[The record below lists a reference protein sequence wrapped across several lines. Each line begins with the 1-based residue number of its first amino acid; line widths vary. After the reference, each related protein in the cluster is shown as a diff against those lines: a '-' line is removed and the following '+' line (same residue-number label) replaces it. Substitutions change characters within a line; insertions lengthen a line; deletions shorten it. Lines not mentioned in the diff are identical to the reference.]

1 MPDKFTGEPLAEMFV
16 FETLQLLQQ
25 MEQLMLSSEKEKGF
39 SQHTINEVFRIMH
52 TIKGSSAM
60 MMLDNIARLTH
71 TIEDT
76 FYYLREEKPKLM
88 DYSSL
93 YDLVFV
99 SVDLINIEILK
110 IKNGDTPD
118 GDSNSLIH
126 SWENY
131 LLNLKQNSTISCETS
146 IIEDNFIE
154 LAFPS
159 PSINMQ
165 TAKKNSF
172 VAVIHFEDGCEMEN
186 VRAFTIL
193 FKLKDIADVSL
204 FTPQD
209 LVDNEDSKDIIRTEG
224 FKIQFES
231 SLFYEE
237 IESFFLQTIF
247 LKSLE
252 LVRLNTEEELKEL
265 LLNNDLASE
274 IELPEQIIHTSQTKT
289 EIKSEDRDVTATLN
303 KQTMISVS
311 VAKLDML
318 MDLVGEM
325 VIAEAMVIQNPD
337 LNGLEL
343 SNFKKSAIQL
353 KKITNELQD
362 IVMSIRMVSL
372 SATFS
377 KMNRIIR
384 DMCRK
389 LNKEVHL
396 EIIGE
401 GTEVDKNIIDHIS
414 DPLMHLVRNAI
425 DHGIEP
431 ADERIAKGKQE
442 TGTVTLEAKNSGS
455 DVVIIVRDDGGGLDK
470 EKILQR
476 AREHN
481 LISNTTEMTDKEIFH
496 MILLPGFSTNEN
508 VTEFSGRGVG
518 MDVVSKNI
526 EAIGGYLSVES
537 EQGKGTIFTMKIPL
551 TLAIIDGMNI
561 MVGKEHYTI
570 PTISIKEF
578 FRPEQGDI
586 IVDTDD
592 NEMIMI
598 RGQCYKLIRLNDL
611 YHVTTGNTDNKEGII
626 IMLEQAEKAVCIV
639 ADKLLGQQQ
648 VVIKAL
654 PEYINKF
661 KTIKGLAGCTLLGD
675 GSISLTLDVAE
686 LISL

>member
-52 TIKGSSAM
+52 TIKGSAAM

-76 FYYLREEKPKLM
+76 FYYLREEKPKIM

-110 IKNGDTPD
+110 LKNGDTPD

-131 LLNLKQNSTISCETS
+131 LLNLKQNSTICCETS

-159 PSINMQ
+159 PSINIQ
-165 TAKKNSF
+165 TDKKDNF

-193 FKLKDIADVSL
+193 FKLKEIAEVL
-204 FTPQD
+204 FFLPQD
-209 LVDNEDSKDIIRTEG
+209 LVDNGDSKDIIRTEG
-224 FKIQFES
+224 FKIQFKS
-231 SLFYEE
+231 SLSYAE

-247 LKSLE
+247 LKNLE
-252 LVRLNTEEELKEL
+252 LVQVNTEDEMNKLFVTS
-265 LLNNDLASE
+265 DLTLE
-274 IELPEQIIHTSQTKT
+274 PEHPERAFNLSQVKT
-289 EIKSEDRDVTATLN
+289 EIKSEDRDITATLN

-377 KMNRIIR
+377 KMNRIVR

-389 LNKEVHL
+389 LDKEVHL

-401 GTEVDKNIIDHIS
+401 ATEVDKNIIDHIS

-425 DHGIEP
+425 DHGIES
-431 ADERIAKGKQE
+431 ANERIKQGKPE
-442 TGTVTLEAKNSGS
+442 NGTVTLEAKNSGS

-476 AREHN
+476 ARENN
-481 LISNTTEMTDKEIFH
+481 LISDTTEMTDKEIFH
-496 MILLPGFSTNEN
+496 LILLPGFSTNEN

-518 MDVVSKNI
+518 MDVVAKNI

-537 EQGKGTIFTMKIPL
+537 EQGRGTIFTMKIPL

-586 IVDTDD
+586 IVDTDG

-598 RGQCYKLIRLNDL
+598 RGQCYKLVRLNEL
-611 YHVTTGNTDNKEGII
+611 YHITSGNTDSKEGII

-661 KTIKGLAGCTLLGD
+661 KTIQGLAGCTLLGD

>member
-52 TIKGSSAM
+52 TIKGSAAM

-99 SVDLINIEILK
+99 SVDLINIEVLK
-110 IKNGDTPD
+110 LKNGDAPD

-131 LLNLKQNSTISCETS
+131 LLNLKKSSTISCETS
-146 IIEDNFIE
+146 IIEENFIE
-154 LAFPS
+154 QNYPG

-165 TAKKNSF
+165 TDKTDSF

-186 VRAFTIL
+186 IRAFTVL
-193 FKLKDIADVSL
+193 FKLKEIADIQL
-204 FTPQD
+204 FMPQD
-209 LVDNEDSKDIIRTEG
+209 LVDNAESKEIIRAEG
-224 FKIQFES
+224 FKIEFKS
-231 SLFYEE
+231 SLPYEE
-237 IESFFLQTIF
+237 ISEFFMQTIF

-252 LVRLNTEEELKEL
+252 LLQVSTEEEMNRLFLNSNSSSEQEL
-265 LLNNDLASE
+265 SGQSFNTVPANTE
-274 IELPEQIIHTSQTKT
+274 NKPE
-289 EIKSEDRDVTATLN
+289 ERDVTATLN

-343 SNFKKSAIQL
+343 NNFKKSAIQL

-431 ADERIAKGKQE
+431 ADDRIKKGKQE
-442 TGTVTLEAKNSGS
+442 TGSVTLEAKNSGS
-455 DVVIIVRDDGGGLDK
+455 DVVIVVRDDGGGLDK
-470 EKILQR
+470 EKILHR
-476 AREHN
+476 ARGHN
-481 LISNTTEMTDKEIFH
+481 LINETTEMTDKEIFQ

-518 MDVVSKNI
+518 MDVVAKNI

-537 EQGKGTIFTMKIPL
+537 EQGRGTIFTMKIPL

-586 IVDTDD
+586 IVDTDG

-598 RGQCYKLIRLNDL
+598 RGHCYKLIRLNEL
-611 YHVTTGNTDNKEGII
+611 YHVSSGNTDNKEGII

-648 VVIKAL
+648 VVIKSL

>member
-39 SQHTINEVFRIMH
+39 SQHTIDEVFRIMH
-52 TIKGSSAM
+52 TIKGSAAM

-110 IKNGDTPD
+110 LKNGDIPD

-131 LLNLKQNSTISCETS
+131 LLNLKQNSRISCETS

-165 TAKKNSF
+165 NENRDIF
-172 VAVIHFEDGCEMEN
+172 VAVIHFEEGCEMEN

-193 FKLKDIADVSL
+193 FKLKEIADVLL

-209 LVDNEDSKDIIRTEG
+209 LVDNTDSKDIIRTEG
-224 FKIQFES
+224 FKIQFKS
-231 SLFYEE
+231 NRSYEE
-237 IESFFLQTIF
+237 IEDFFLQTIF

-252 LVRLNTEEELKEL
+252 LVQVNEEEKNRLFFDNDSTSEPEL
-265 LLNNDLASE
+265 TD
-274 IELPEQIIHTSQTKT
+274 QTFHAMPVKT
-289 EIKSEDRDVTATLN
+289 ENKLEDRDVTAALN

-343 SNFKKSAIQL
+343 SNFKKASIQL

-372 SATFS
+372 SATFH

-401 GTEVDKNIIDHIS
+401 ATEVDKNIIDHIS

-431 ADERIAKGKQE
+431 TTERIKKGKQE
-442 TGTVTLEAKNSGS
+442 TGTVVLEAKNSGS

-481 LISNTTEMTDKEIFH
+481 LIGDTTEMTDKEIFH

-508 VTEFSGRGVG
+508 VTEYSGRGVG
-518 MDVVSKNI
+518 MDVVAKNI

-537 EQGKGTIFTMKIPL
+537 EQGRGTIFTMKIPL

-586 IVDTDD
+586 IVDIDG

-598 RGQCYKLIRLNDL
+598 RGQCYKLIRLNEL
-611 YHVTTGNTDNKEGII
+611 YQVTSGNTDSKEGII
-626 IMLEQAEKAVCIV
+626 IMLEQAEKAICIV

>member
-39 SQHTINEVFRIMH
+39 SQHTIDEVFRIMH
-52 TIKGSSAM
+52 TIKGSAAM

-110 IKNGDTPD
+110 LKNGDIPD

-131 LLNLKQNSTISCETS
+131 LLNLKQNSRISCETS

-165 TAKKNSF
+165 NENRDIF
-172 VAVIHFEDGCEMEN
+172 VAVIHFEEGCEMEN

-193 FKLKDIADVSL
+193 FKLKEIADVLL

-209 LVDNEDSKDIIRTEG
+209 LVDNTDSKDIIRTEG
-224 FKIQFES
+224 FKIQFKS
-231 SLFYEE
+231 NRSYEE
-237 IESFFLQTIF
+237 IEDFFLQTIF

-252 LVRLNTEEELKEL
+252 LVQVNEEERNRLFFD
-265 LLNNDLASE
+265 NDLTSE
-274 IELPEQIIHTSQTKT
+274 PELTDQTFHAMPAKT
-289 EIKSEDRDVTATLN
+289 ENKLEDRDVTAALN

-343 SNFKKSAIQL
+343 SNFKKASIQL

-372 SATFS
+372 SATFH

-401 GTEVDKNIIDHIS
+401 ATEVDKNIIDHIS

-431 ADERIAKGKQE
+431 TTERIKKGKQE
-442 TGTVTLEAKNSGS
+442 TGTVVLEAKNSGS

-481 LISNTTEMTDKEIFH
+481 LIGDTTEMTDKEIFH

-508 VTEFSGRGVG
+508 VTEYSGRGVG
-518 MDVVSKNI
+518 MDVVAKNI

-537 EQGKGTIFTMKIPL
+537 EQGRGTIFTMKIPL

-586 IVDTDD
+586 IVDIDG

-598 RGQCYKLIRLNDL
+598 RGQCYKLIRLNEL
-611 YHVTTGNTDNKEGII
+611 YQVTSGNTDSKEGII
-626 IMLEQAEKAVCIV
+626 IMLEQAEKAICIV

>member
-39 SQHTINEVFRIMH
+39 SQHTIDEVFRIMH
-52 TIKGSSAM
+52 TIKGSAAM

-110 IKNGDTPD
+110 LKNGDTPD
-118 GDSNSLIH
+118 GDSSSLIH

-131 LLNLKQNSTISCETS
+131 LLNLKQDSTIYCETS

-165 TAKKNSF
+165 TENRDIF
-172 VAVIHFEDGCEMEN
+172 VAVIHFEEGCEMEN

-193 FKLKDIADVSL
+193 FKLKEIAEVLL

-209 LVDNEDSKDIIRTEG
+209 LVDNTDSKDIIRTEG
-224 FKIQFES
+224 FKIQFKS
-231 SLFYEE
+231 NRSYEE
-237 IESFFLQTIF
+237 IEDFFMQTIF

-252 LVRLNTEEELKEL
+252 LVQVNEEEKNRLFFDNDSTSEPEL
-265 LLNNDLASE
+265 TDQTFHAMPAK
-274 IELPEQIIHTSQTKT
+274 PENKL
-289 EIKSEDRDVTATLN
+289 EDRDVTATLN

-343 SNFKKSAIQL
+343 SNFKKASIQL

-372 SATFS
+372 SATFQ

-401 GTEVDKNIIDHIS
+401 ATEVDKNIIDHIS

-431 ADERIAKGKQE
+431 AAERIKKGKQE
-442 TGTVTLEAKNSGS
+442 TGTVILEAKNSGS

-481 LISNTTEMTDKEIFH
+481 LIGDTTEMTDKEIFH

-508 VTEFSGRGVG
+508 VTEYSGRGVG
-518 MDVVSKNI
+518 MDVVAKNI

-537 EQGKGTIFTMKIPL
+537 EQGRGTIFTMKIPL

-586 IVDTDD
+586 IVDTDG

-598 RGQCYKLIRLNDL
+598 RGQCYKLIRLNEL
-611 YHVTTGNTDNKEGII
+611 YHVTSGNTDSKEGII

>member
-25 MEQLMLSSEKEKGF
+25 MEQLMLSSEKEKRF

-52 TIKGSSAM
+52 TIKGSAAM

-99 SVDLINIEILK
+99 SVDLINIEVLK
-110 IKNGDTPD
+110 LKNGDTPD
-118 GDSNSLIH
+118 GDSGSLIH

-131 LLNLKQNSTISCETS
+131 LLNLKQNSTIYCETS

-165 TAKKNSF
+165 NENRDIF
-172 VAVIHFEDGCEMEN
+172 MAVIHFEEGCEMEN

-193 FKLKDIADVSL
+193 FKLKEIADVL
-204 FTPQD
+204 VFTPQD
-209 LVDNEDSKDIIRTEG
+209 LVDNTDSKDIICTEG
-224 FKIQFES
+224 FKIQFKS
-231 SLFYEE
+231 NRSYEE
-237 IESFFLQTIF
+237 IEDFFMQTIF

-252 LVRLNTEEELKEL
+252 LVQVNEEEKNRLFL
-265 LLNNDLASE
+265 DNASTSKPKRTDQTFHV
-274 IELPEQIIHTSQTKT
+274 LPART
-289 EIKSEDRDVTATLN
+289 ENKLEDRDVTATLN

-343 SNFKKSAIQL
+343 NNFKKASIQL

-372 SATFS
+372 SATFH

-401 GTEVDKNIIDHIS
+401 ATEVDKNIIDHIS

-431 ADERIAKGKQE
+431 AAERLEIGKQE
-442 TGTVTLEAKNSGS
+442 TGTVILEAKNSGS

-476 AREHN
+476 AKEHN
-481 LISNTTEMTDKEIFH
+481 LIGDTTEMTDKEIFQ

-508 VTEFSGRGVG
+508 VTEYSGRGVG
-518 MDVVSKNI
+518 MDVVAKNI

-537 EQGKGTIFTMKIPL
+537 EQGRGTIFTMKIPL

-586 IVDTDD
+586 IVDTDG

-598 RGQCYKLIRLNDL
+598 RGQCYKLIRLNEL
-611 YHVTTGNTDNKEGII
+611 YQVTSGNTNSKEGII

>member
-39 SQHTINEVFRIMH
+39 SQHTIDEVFRIMH
-52 TIKGSSAM
+52 TIKGSAAM

-110 IKNGDTPD
+110 LKNGDIPD

-131 LLNLKQNSTISCETS
+131 LLNLKQNSRISCETS

-165 TAKKNSF
+165 NENRDIF
-172 VAVIHFEDGCEMEN
+172 VAVIHFEEGCEMEN

-193 FKLKDIADVSL
+193 FKLKEIADVLL

-209 LVDNEDSKDIIRTEG
+209 LVDNTDSKDIIRTEG
-224 FKIQFES
+224 FKIQFKS
-231 SLFYEE
+231 NRSYEE
-237 IESFFLQTIF
+237 IEDFFLQTIF

-252 LVRLNTEEELKEL
+252 LVQVNEEEKNRLFFDNDSTSEPEL
-265 LLNNDLASE
+265 TD
-274 IELPEQIIHTSQTKT
+274 QTFHAMPAKT
-289 EIKSEDRDVTATLN
+289 ENKLEDRDVTAALN

-343 SNFKKSAIQL
+343 SNFKKASIQL

-372 SATFS
+372 SATFH

-401 GTEVDKNIIDHIS
+401 ATEVDKNIIDHIS

-431 ADERIAKGKQE
+431 TTERIKKGKQE
-442 TGTVTLEAKNSGS
+442 TGTVILEAKNSGS

-481 LISNTTEMTDKEIFH
+481 LIGDTTEMTDKEIFH

-508 VTEFSGRGVG
+508 VTEYSGRGVG
-518 MDVVSKNI
+518 MDVVAKNI

-586 IVDTDD
+586 IVDIDG

-598 RGQCYKLIRLNDL
+598 RGQCYKLIRLNEL
-611 YHVTTGNTDNKEGII
+611 YQVTSGNTDSKEGII